1 TGLSGKAKE
10 IRAIHEYDNSALVY
24 YLPDDKIARLK
35 EYFPDRWAD
44 LYGLSVMRLMDSVP
58 LKSIKER
65 WEKLYM
71 P

>member
-1 TGLSGKAKE
+1 M
-10 IRAIHEYDNSALVY
+10 Y

>member
-1 TGLSGKAKE
+1 M
-10 IRAIHEYDNSALVY
+10 Y

-44 LYGLSVMRLMDSVP
+44 LDGLSVMRLMDPVP